1 MNEPTDDDTP
11 TNDPLPAAESV
22 PALEET
28 RRTRVSR
35 PVQMAI
41 VTVLILG
48 ALAGIFFTGRMA
60 VTGFDSS
67 SENLPDSV
75 DRLIPGSGQQVLRQS
90 QVGIDVA
97 DGYDAWLQING
108 VEVRGAEE
116 GLIKDTGTGLVQ
128 FQPGPGRIIET
139 LNPGQNC
146 VIAFVWDQIEG
157 EATAQPVSWCFEAT

>member
-1 MNEPTDDDTP
+1 MPTVNDSPADDAPVPEPAQTR
-11 TNDPLPAAESV
+11 
-22 PALEET
+22 EET
-28 RRTRVSR
+28 RKPKLAR
-35 PVQMAI
+35 PAQLAI

-48 ALAGIFFTGRMA
+48 ALAGIFFTGRIA
-60 VTGFDSS
+60 VTGLDSS

-108 VEVRGAEE
+108 VDVRGADE

-128 FQPGPGRIIET
+128 FQPGPGRLIES

-146 VIAFVWDQIEG
+146 VIAFVWDQVEG
-157 EATAQPVSWCFEAT
+157 ESTAKPVSWCFDAT